1 MCLISFAWQ
10 PQQQQLI
17 VAANRDEFFKRP
29 AAPMAEW
36 PEHPGLFAGKD
47 LEQGG
52 TWLGV
57 TRNRRF
63 AALTNIRAPGEGPQ
77 DPLSR
82 GHLVLDFLTSDDSA
96 ESYMMSLSDKSD
108 SYGLF
113 NLLCFDGQQLWYANN
128 HPHFDARALDAGH
141 YGLSNAH
148 LDTPWPKTQLA
159 KQQLQ
164 QWLNTHDATSQLPG
178 SLLDR
183 REPFADDQLPQTG
196 VPFVW
201 EKMLSSQFIHTPTYG
216 TRCSSAISIS
226 EQHILLEEISWDEQ
240 GENCHE
246 FRYQIRT

>member
-36 PEHPGLFAGKD
+36 REHPGLFAGQD

-57 TRNRRF
+57 TQNRRF
-63 AALTNIRAPGEGPQ
+63 AALTNIRAPGGRPQ
-77 DPLSR
+77 NPRSR

-96 ESYMMSLSDKSD
+96 ESYMVALADKAAE
-108 SYGLF
+108 YGLF
-113 NLLCFDGQQLWYANN
+113 NLLCFDGQQLWYGHN
-128 HPHFDARALDAGH
+128 HPHFQAEILSGGH

-148 LDTPWPKTQLA
+148 LDTPWPKTLLA

-164 QWLNTHDATSQLPG
+164 QWLSNHDATSEIPG
-178 SLLDR
+178 SLLSR
-183 REPFADDQLPQTG
+183 REPFDDAQLPTTG
-196 VPFVW
+196 VPFIW
-201 EKMLSSQFIHTPTYG
+201 EKMLSSQFIHTPSYG

-226 EQHILLEEISWDEQ
+226 ERQILLEEISWDEQ
-240 GENCHE
+240 GKNCHE
-246 FRYQIRT
+246 FRHQIRI

>member
-17 VAANRDEFFKRP
+17 VAANRDEFFNRP

-57 TRNRRF
+57 TQNRRF

-77 DPLSR
+77 NPLSR
-82 GHLVLDFLTSDDSA
+82 GHLVLDFLTSDESA
-96 ESYMMSLSDKSD
+96 RSYMQSLDDKANR
-108 SYGLF
+108 YGLF
-113 NLLCFDGQQLWYANN
+113 NLLCFDGQQLWYGKN
-128 HPHFDARALDAGH
+128 HPEYEARALDGGH
-141 YGLSNAH
+141 YGLSNAY
-148 LDTPWPKTQLA
+148 LNSPWPKTLLA

-164 QWLNTHDATSQLPG
+164 QWLTSHDPSNPLPG
-178 SLLDR
+178 CLLSR

-196 VPFVW
+196 VPYAW
-201 EKMLSSQFIHTPTYG
+201 EKMLSSQFIHSPAYG

-226 EQHILLEEISWDEQ
+226 EQLILLEEISWNER
-240 GENCHE
+240 GESSHE
-246 FRYQIRT
+246 YRYKIRI